1 MPLTAVTTDEF
12 QTQGRRTVVAILAE
26 IESQCAGYHAKLQ
39 GCEAETRQLLSK
51 IAALESILDSPA
63 VRRETKGTQ

>member
-26 IESQCAGYHAKLQ
+26 IESQCAGYQ
-39 GCEAETRQLLSK
+39 TRQLLSK